1 MSDQESMPK
10 TTREKSK
17 RTLSLPESE
26 ARNKQPRNEPPM
38 PLPQLAII
46 ETIAKKLNGEDASE
60 CLLLLARV
68 FREQSALCLQHA
80 ERLDRMA
87 ADQGED
93 GPQVLPVSRESLSV
107 QFQRQNVTSLVD
119 KSADIMIESQQM
131 LDSIEN
137 RLAPFGQ
144 K

>member
-1 MSDQESMPK
+1 MSDQESISE

-17 RTLSLPESE
+17 RTLSLPETA
-26 ARNKQPRNEPPM
+26 ARKEPRNELTM
-38 PLPQLAII
+38 RLPQHAMM
-46 ETIAKKLNGEDASE
+46 ETISNELNGEDASE
-60 CLLLLARV
+60 CLLQLAQV
-68 FREQSALCLQHA
+68 FREQSALCLQQA

-87 ADQGED
+87 AEQEEG
-93 GPQVLPVSRESLSV
+93 GPQVLPVSAESLLM
-107 QFQRQNVTSLVD
+107 QLQRQNVIALVD
-119 KSADIMIESQQM
+119 KSADIMIQSQQM